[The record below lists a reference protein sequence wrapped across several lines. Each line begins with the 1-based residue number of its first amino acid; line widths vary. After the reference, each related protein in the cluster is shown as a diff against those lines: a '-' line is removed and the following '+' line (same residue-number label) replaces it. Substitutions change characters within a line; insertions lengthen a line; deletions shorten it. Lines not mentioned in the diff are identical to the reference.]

1 MNFDGKFIKMEN
13 RININQFNNN
23 VDNNI
28 KYNSEENN
36 SEFNNQIFHY
46 KEFLLNLEKEFADNN
61 DKLKKI
67 STLKEQINEISNNIK
82 ELNSLEVQNGINNP
96 SNYSSQTKS
105 INNLSLIIS
114 TLEKN
119 FLKKQ
124 KINDK
129 IITKMSR
136 KIKEALL
143 YNKEI
148 VSLKEQISKDKEEK
162 ISLNKTI
169 KESNLAIPS
178 IKTELNLNKHKY
190 SQLLEE
196 YQKVEKD
203 NFIRNEKMY
212 GKIIEYGNK
221 VRILEERKEKLK
233 NFKEQEINN
242 REKEKK
248 IEEMENI
255 LNKLKKEKEVADKE
269 NAEYEKLINDF
280 VTHVNLNFINLM
292 NLKEQIEPIN
302 QNELNM
308 EKYISNKNNQC
319 QIVEQQIENIINK
332 YY

>member
-1 MNFDGKFIKMEN
+1 MEDKIKV
-13 RININQFNNN
+13 NQFNNN
-23 VDNNI
+23 IDKNI
-28 KYNSEENN
+28 KYNSGENN
-36 SEFNNQIFHY
+36 SEFNSQIFHY

-67 STLKEQINEISNNIK
+67 STLKDQINEISNNIK
-82 ELNSLEVQNGINNP
+82 ELNSLEIQNGINNP

-105 INNLSLIIS
+105 INNLSLIVS

-129 IITKMSR
+129 IITKMSS
-136 KIKEALL
+136 KIKETLL
-143 YNKEI
+143 NNKEI
-148 VSLKEQISKDKEEK
+148 ISLKEQIEKDKEEK
-162 ISLNKTI
+162 IFLNKTI
-169 KESNLAIPS
+169 KESNIAIPS
-178 IKTELNLNKHKY
+178 LKTELNLNKHKY
-190 SQLLEE
+190 SKLLEE

-212 GKIIEYGNK
+212 GEIIEYGNK

-242 REKEKK
+242 QEKEKK
-248 IEEMENI
+248 IEELEKI

-269 NAEYEKLINDF
+269 NNEYEKLINDF
-280 VTHVNLNFINLM
+280 LTHVNLNFINLM
-292 NLKEQIEPIN
+292 NLKEQIEPIH

-319 QIVEQQIENIINK
+319 RIVEQQIENIINK

>member
-1 MNFDGKFIKMEN
+1 MEN

-212 GKIIEYGNK
+212 GEIIEYGNK

-233 NFKEQEINN
+233 NFKEHKISIK
-242 REKEKK
+242 EKEKK
-248 IEEMENI
+248 IEEMEKI
-255 LNKLKKEKEVADKE
+255 LDKLKKEKEIADKE
-269 NAEYEKLINDF
+269 NNEYEKIMNDF

-308 EKYISNKNNQC
+308 EKYILNKNNQC